1 AGWASNSKYAF
12 LGAMRSSAQTI
23 SYEIAMSAP
32 TAPAIRPT
40 AATAAAR
47 RAAARHAAGE
57 APGEKSAT

>member
-1 AGWASNSKYAF
+1 MRLAEPSPKAAHSTACRAS
-12 LGAMRSSAQTI
+12 
-23 SYEIAMSAP
+23 AMSAP